1 MTESSRNTSAQVEV
15 SIDFVHEVKLRTQT
29 RGLLAGWG
37 LLFFFFPRHIME

>member
-15 SIDFVHEVKLRTQT
+15 SIDFVHEVKLTTQT

-37 LLFFFFPRHIME
+37 LLFFFFQDI